1 MSATIIDIN
10 HHSPKAFY
18 PCRKTAISGYEI
30 LIYEIKTMFI
40 TSFVH
45 FEVSGVTI
53 FLDTYCKY
61 DFNYLKPS
69 TINLI

>member
-1 MSATIIDIN
+1 MYIIQMMSATIIDIN

-30 LIYEIKTMFI
+30 LIYQIKTMFM

-53 FLDTYCKY
+53 F
-61 DFNYLKPS
+61 
-69 TINLI
+69 